1 MKDIYDLLSNGK
13 KNIYKS
19 HFKKQSKMVYV
30 FINVGVEKKTEMLT
44 GVISDSWDF
53 YCL

>member
-19 HFKKQSKMVYV
+19 HFKKQSKWYM
-30 FINVGVEKKTEMLT
+30 
-44 GVISDSWDF
+44 
-53 YCL
+53 CLLMRV